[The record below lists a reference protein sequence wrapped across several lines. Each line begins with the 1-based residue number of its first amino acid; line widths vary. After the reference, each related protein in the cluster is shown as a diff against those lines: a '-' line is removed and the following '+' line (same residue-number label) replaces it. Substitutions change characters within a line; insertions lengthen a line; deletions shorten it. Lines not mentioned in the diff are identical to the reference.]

1 MKKFINVLKKDLIYV
16 FLLFLLF
23 LYYQYRILDN
33 IQDQKLLK
41 HSKEIAAIVVK
52 TYQSGYK
59 SSAYSKFKYTVSEME
74 YEFSQTGGYYKY
86 LKPGDTVLIEYAIK
100 DNSVARVVNS
110 RYMQK
115 FNWKK

>member
-1 MKKFINVLKKDLIYV
+1 MFFYFFFCFFIIYIEYLIT
-16 FLLFLLF
+16 FK
-23 LYYQYRILDN
+23 IK
-33 IQDQKLLK
+33 KLLK
-41 HSKEIAAIVVK
+41 HSKEIVAIVVK

-74 YEFSQTGGYYKY
+74 YEFSQIGGYYKY
-86 LKPGDTVLIEYAIK
+86 LKPGDTVLIEYVIK

-115 FNWKK
+115 FN

>member
-1 MKKFINVLKKDLIYV
+1 MEKFINVLKKDLIYV

-23 LYYQYRILDN
+23 LYYLYRILDN

-41 HSKEIAAIVVK
+41 HSKEIVAIVVK

-59 SSAYSKFKYTVSEME
+59 SSAYSKFKYTVSEKE

-100 DNSVARVVNS
+100 DNSEARVVNS

-115 FNWKK
+115 FN